1 MAVDYLESAVRRLG
15 RHNAALAD
23 RIHEA
28 AGAGPLLIAPPSQIT
43 AADGQIAS
51 DPVAAPAATTHGG
64 ADRAGDGSAAAA
76 AAAAAAEEPLLAA
89 AAAVAAG
96 QLPPPVS
103 PRTLQKVLAAANK
116 VHQRNKQLKE
126 ALSAMQRQAEGRGG
140 QLRA

>member
-28 AGAGPLLIAPPSQIT
+28 ARAGPLLIAPPSSQITT
-43 AADGQIAS
+43 AAD
-51 DPVAAPAATTHGG
+51 DHVT
-64 ADRAGDGSAAAA
+64 AAAA
-76 AAAAAAEEPLLAA
+76 PEPNGGASSAAAAAAEEPLLAA

-103 PRTLQKVLAAANK
+103 PRTLQKVLSAANK
-116 VHQRNKQLKE
+116 VHLRNKQLKE
-126 ALSAMQRQAEGRGG
+126 ALASMQRHAEGRGG